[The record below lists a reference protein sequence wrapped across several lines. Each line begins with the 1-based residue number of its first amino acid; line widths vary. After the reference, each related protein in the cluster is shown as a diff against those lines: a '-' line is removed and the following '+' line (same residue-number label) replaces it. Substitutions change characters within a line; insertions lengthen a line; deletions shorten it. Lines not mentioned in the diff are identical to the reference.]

1 MPTQA
6 TKWNTPQDA
15 RDYRRVEK
23 ALHYLNTHRQTQPD
37 LDEVARAAGLSPYH
51 FQRLFQR
58 WAGVSPKRFLQFL
71 TKEHAK
77 TLLDGGI
84 SVLETSHAVGLSGAG
99 RLHDLFVTAEAVS
112 PGEYKSAGSGIAIR
126 WGKHA
131 SPFGP
136 CFIATNKRGVCA
148 LAFADDDDAMSFAL
162 EELRGRWPLATID
175 QSQRD
180 TGHAAREIFGGRR
193 AQPLN
198 VLLRGTPFQLK
209 VWEAMLRIPEGQ
221 VSSYSVLAEAIG
233 QPRAARAVGS
243 AVAKNPVAY
252 LIPCH
257 RVIRSIGEFGDYHWG
272 PLRKRAIL
280 GWEASRYRDL
290 Q

>member
-1 MPTQA
+1 METEVTRWDA
-6 TKWNTPQDA
+6 PQDA
-15 RDYRRVEK
+15 LDYRRVEK
-23 ALHYLNTHRQTQPD
+23 ALHYLNAHRQSQPD
-37 LDEVARAAGLSPYH
+37 LDQLARAAGLSPYH

-77 TLLDGGI
+77 TFLDRGI
-84 SVLETSHAVGLSGAG
+84 GVLETSRAVGLSGAG

-112 PGEYKSAGSGIAIR
+112 PGEYKSSGKGIAIR

-136 CFIATNKRGVCA
+136 CIIATTTRGVCA
-148 LAFADDDDAMSFAL
+148 LAFADNEEAVTFSL
-162 EELRGRWPLATID
+162 EELRSRWPLAKIAE
-175 QSQRD
+175 SQRD
-180 TGHAAREIFGGRR
+180 TANAAREIFGGTRR
-193 AQPLN
+193 QPLP

-209 VWEAMLRIPEGQ
+209 VWEAMLRIPEGR

-243 AVAKNPVAY
+243 AVARNPIAY

-257 RVIRSIGEFGDYHWG
+257 RVIRSIGELGDYHWG

-280 GWEASRYRDL
+280 GWEAAREISVD
-290 Q
+290 